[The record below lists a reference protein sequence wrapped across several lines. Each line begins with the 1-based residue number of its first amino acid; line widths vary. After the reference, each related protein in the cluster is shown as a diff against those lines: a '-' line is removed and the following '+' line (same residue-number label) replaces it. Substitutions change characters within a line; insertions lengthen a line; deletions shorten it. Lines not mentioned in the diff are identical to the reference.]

1 MKKTILI
8 SFFIFQLCSCAIPIS
23 GYKYKPIVDT
33 SSVSDM
39 RKYQKEYRECET
51 ITNTVDYSD
60 PKIIAALK
68 EVALGARVVGLGMAV
83 SLAAGS
89 IMLAPVVVPIYGIV
103 ELVGARKD
111 KAKTYSE
118 EQKMRAIV
126 WNSCLKDRGYKVFS
140 DPIN

>member
-1 MKKTILI
+1 MKQNILI
-8 SFFIFQLCSCAIPIS
+8 TFFIFQLCSCAIPS
-23 GYKYKPIVDT
+23 YKYKPIVDT

-39 RKYQKEYRECET
+39 REYEKEYRECET

-68 EVALGARVVGLGMAV
+68 EVALGTRVVGLGMAV

-89 IMLAPVVVPIYGIV
+89 IMLAPVIVPIYGIV

-111 KAKTYSE
+111 KAKTNSE
-118 EQKMRAIV
+118 ERKMRAIV

-140 DPIN
+140 DSHN